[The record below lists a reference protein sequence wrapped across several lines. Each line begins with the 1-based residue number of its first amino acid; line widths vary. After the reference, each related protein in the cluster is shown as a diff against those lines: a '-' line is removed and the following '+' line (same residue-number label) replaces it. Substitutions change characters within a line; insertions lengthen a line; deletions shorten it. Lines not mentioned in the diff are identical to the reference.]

1 MFDYN
6 HYFLWVDFMSF
17 SSMLFSLIREHLR
30 PKALLGTLTTLFRDE
45 SFNEKIEG
53 KGRKEGTDGQSCRP

>member
-1 MFDYN
+1 
-6 HYFLWVDFMSF
+6 MSF